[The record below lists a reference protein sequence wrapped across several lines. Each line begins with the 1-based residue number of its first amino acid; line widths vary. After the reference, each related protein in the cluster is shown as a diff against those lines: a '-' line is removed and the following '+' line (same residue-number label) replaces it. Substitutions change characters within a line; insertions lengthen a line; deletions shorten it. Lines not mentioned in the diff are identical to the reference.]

1 MGENGVVS
9 QAQFRQ
15 ALEALRRD
23 GLLLTSDQT
32 LPSVA
37 SLVAG
42 EPIRGSWWA
51 HPTAHDIQNVAD
63 LLGDHPDVIIVKLVS
78 GKNTY
83 LHRRL
88 WPAVHAVGR
97 AREPWQLDG
106 LSPVAQRLLDAVTKQ
121 GTLRTNDVP
130 WTGGPKK
137 DSPGEGA
144 RQLERRLLAYSE
156 AVHTET
162 GAHAKRLEGWESWA
176 KRVGLAERKLTPER
190 AKKELEDVMTDL
202 NDRFQANGRL
212 PWQPARGRK
221 P

>member
-9 QAQFRQ
+9 EAQFRQ
-15 ALEALRRD
+15 ALEALQRY
-23 GLLLTSDQT
+23 GLLLASDQT

-51 HPTAHDIQNVAD
+51 HPAAHDIQNVAD
-63 LLGDHPDVIIVKLVS
+63 PLGDHPDVIIAKLVS

-88 WPAVHAVGR
+88 WPAVHAVGC

-106 LSPVAQRLLDAVTKQ
+106 LSPMTQRLLDAVTKQ

-130 WTGGPKK
+130 WSGGPKK
-137 DSPGEGA
+137 DSPGEAA
-144 RQLERRLLAYSE
+144 RQLGRRLLVYSE
-156 AVHTET
+156 EVHTET
-162 GAHAKRLEGWESWA
+162 GAHAKQLERWERWA
-176 KRVGLAERKLTPER
+176 KRVGLAERKMTPER
-190 AKKELEDVMTDL
+190 AKTKLEDVMDDL
-202 NDRFQANGRL
+202 NERFQANGRL
-212 PWQPARGRK
+212 PWHPA
-221 P
+221 